1 MSDIFI
7 IGGPNGAGKT
17 TAAKVLLP
25 EELDLDL
32 FLNADELARRI
43 SPDNA
48 ESASFQAG
56 RMMLERMRQLV
67 REQRNF
73 AFETTCS
80 GRSYLRFLRECQ
92 SAGWRV
98 SLLYLWL
105 PSPEECIRRVA
116 QRVRAGGHS
125 IPEDVVRRRYGAG
138 SRNMRDLYLPL
149 VDEARI
155 YDNEEM
161 ALRLIASKHA
171 GGSLV
176 VHDVSRWSRIEESND
191 DRA

>member
-1 MSDIFI
+1 LSDIFI

-116 QRVRAGGHS
+116 QRVRSGGHS
-125 IPEDVVRRRYGAG
+125 IPEDVVRRRYWAG
-138 SRNMRDLYLPL
+138 VRNMRDLYLPL
-149 VDEARI
+149 ADLARI
-155 YDNEEM
+155 YDNGQSM
-161 ALRLIASKHA
+161 QRLVAEKDWSGQLA
-171 GGSLV
+171 
-176 VHDVSRWSRIEESND
+176 VHDQAVWTRICETKP
-191 DRA
+191 

>member
-56 RMMLERMRQLV
+56 RMRKWR
-67 REQRNF
+67 F
-73 AFETTCS
+73 A
-80 GRSYLRFLRECQ
+80 
-92 SAGWRV
+92 
-98 SLLYLWL
+98 
-105 PSPEECIRRVA
+105 
-116 QRVRAGGHS
+116 
-125 IPEDVVRRRYGAG
+125 
-138 SRNMRDLYLPL
+138 
-149 VDEARI
+149 
-155 YDNEEM
+155 
-161 ALRLIASKHA
+161 
-171 GGSLV
+171 
-176 VHDVSRWSRIEESND
+176 
-191 DRA
+191 

>member
-1 MSDIFI
+1 LHNIFI

-17 TAAKVLLP
+17 TVAKVLLP

-43 SPDNA
+43 SPDNVEA
-48 ESASFQAG
+48 AAFQAG
-56 RMMLERMRQLV
+56 RMMLERMHQLV
-67 REQRNF
+67 RERRNF

-80 GRSYLRFLRECQ
+80 GRSYLRFLKECQ
-92 SAGWRV
+92 AAGWRV

-105 PSPEECIRRVA
+105 HSPEECIRRVA
-116 QRVRAGGHS
+116 QRVRSGGHF

-138 SRNMRDLYLPL
+138 LRNMRDLYLPL

-155 YDNEEM
+155 YDNEDM
-161 ALRLIASKHA
+161 ALRLIASKRA

-176 VHDVSRWSRIEESND
+176 VHDVSRWSRIEESNH